1 MKKPLAIMVAATA
14 VCLFALSCERTSML
28 HTYRHTPVNGWE
40 QSDVLTYDIDTIRQA
55 GTYNL
60 DVGVRTTNAF
70 PYKKLWLVVEQHFT
84 NPAISRADTL
94 ACSFV
99 NDEEDRNGKGTN
111 TYQYTFGLGKIKL
124 ERQQTGKISIRHIMR
139 REMIPGVS
147 DIGINIYH

>member
-84 NPAISRADTL
+84 NPAMSRADTL

-111 TYQYTFGLGKIKL
+111 TYQYTLALAK
-124 ERQQTGKISIRHIMR
+124 
-139 REMIPGVS
+139 
-147 DIGINIYH
+147 

>member
-1 MKKPLAIMVAATA
+1 M
-14 VCLFALSCERTSML
+14 
-28 HTYRHTPVNGWE
+28 
-40 QSDVLTYDIDTIRQA
+40 LTYDIDTVRQA

-84 NPAISRADTL
+84 NPAMSRADTL

-99 NDEEDRNGKGTN
+99 NEEEDRNGKGTN
-111 TYQYTFGLGKIKL
+111 TYQYTFSLGKIKL